1 MEKPTYWGHSGDLCD
16 SSSELDSRG
25 LRTSVMCSPG
35 HPSLVERSQH
45 VMEQSLMRETFVRGR
60 ASRILEN
67 MVGPDAG
74 MLACFLCTDNC

>member
-1 MEKPTYWGHSGDLCD
+1 
-16 SSSELDSRG
+16 
-25 LRTSVMCSPG
+25 MCSPG

-45 VMEQSLMRETFVRGR
+45 VMEQSLMRETFVQGR